1 MRLEVV
7 VGDATEVEGA
17 EALVLPANKQLT
29 LGWGSHLA
37 EKVMKLAGREVEAEA
52 LASHPEGIELGQ
64 AILTGA
70 GGLAPRFRHLIHAA
84 VLDKYDFNPL
94 FLLRLRERTSEA
106 TLRGACADSLR
117 LAHEAGLAS
126 VVLTAMG
133 AGIGGMRLA
142 KCARILVEEVRA
154 FAAAQPESALERVIF
169 ACYRERQARVFRTAI
184 GA

>member
-7 VGDATEVEGA
+7 VGDATEVEGTD
-17 EALVLPANKQLT
+17 ALVLPANKQLT

-37 EKVMKLAGREVEAEA
+37 EKVAKLAGREVEAEA
-52 LASHPEGIELGQ
+52 LASHPEGIELGE
-64 AILTGA
+64 AALTGA

-106 TLRGACADSLR
+106 TLRGACASSFR
-117 LAHEAGLAS
+117 LASEAGLTS

-142 KCARILVEEVRA
+142 KCARILIEEARA
-154 FAAAQPESALERVIF
+154 FAAAQPEASLQRVVF
-169 ACYRERQARVFRTAI
+169 ACYRERQARVFRSALE
-184 GA
+184 A